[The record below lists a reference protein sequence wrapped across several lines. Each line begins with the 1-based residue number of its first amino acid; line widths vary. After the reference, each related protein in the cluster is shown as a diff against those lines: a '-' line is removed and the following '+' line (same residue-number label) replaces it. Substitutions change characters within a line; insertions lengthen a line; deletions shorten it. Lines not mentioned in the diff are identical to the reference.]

1 MTNPLGTAFPPL
13 SLPKLQRVG
22 RIWRYGHRKKSFAHW
37 AYILLLAWSVLRTTL
52 LALYATPEHNRSI
65 ADNLGEVPYILLYVV
80 PPLLQ
85 YLTCSSLALY
95 FCQVCIHVVAAPS
108 MRGNYDKAAFGVC
121 VAINVT
127 GWFLGVSGA
136 IHFHHLPDVNSAEAQ
151 KGIKSRVIVSEMF
164 NVVLCCVWIV
174 AVLLVRSL
182 VKSKRLIEG
191 YVARMRGS
199 G

>member
-1 MTNPLGTAFPPL
+1 M
-13 SLPKLQRVG
+13 G